1 MLGTRIKVNSSLPN
15 LRRLDISACNVSE
28 FPDIFTTANQL
39 ETLDLSHNKIHGKIP
54 NWMWD
59 IGKDTFF
66 GLILSNNFL
75 TGIIEQ
81 LPWENVELLDLRSN
95 LLQGSLRV
103 LPPFLQFFSVSQNKL
118 TGPSSS
124 CNLSSVVY
132 IDSSNNSLSVVI
144 PENLVNSTLNV
155 LDLRMNK
162 LRGSI
167 PQTFPEDCNFN
178 NLYLNGNQLE
188 GPLPPSLVSCGYL
201 NALDVENNKIN
212 VNFPDWSAD
221 LPELQVLIL

>member
-1 MLGTRIKVNSSLPN
+1 MLGTGIKVNSSLPN
-15 LRRLDISACNVSE
+15 LRRLDISACNASE

-39 ETLDLSHNKIHGKIP
+39 ETLDLSHNKIH
-54 NWMWD
+54 
-59 IGKDTFF
+59 
-66 GLILSNNFL
+66 
-75 TGIIEQ
+75 GIIEQ

-212 VNFPDWSAD
+212 VKFPDWSAD

>member
-1 MLGTRIKVNSSLPN
+1 ML
-15 LRRLDISACNVSE
+15 
-28 FPDIFTTANQL
+28 
-39 ETLDLSHNKIHGKIP
+39 
-54 NWMWD
+54 
-59 IGKDTFF
+59 
-66 GLILSNNFL
+66 NFL
-75 TGIIEQ
+75 TFAQ

-188 GPLPPSLVSCGYL
+188 GPSPPSLVSCGYL

-221 LPELQVLIL
+221 LPELQLLIL